1 MRTVA
6 KAIVTAFMWLILL
19 GLIGVAIMEIGGLAI
34 VLALVLMLPLLA
46 IMAFMWV
53 VDSEPARISAESRT
67 ETRFSKRDKRKR
79 QNLDALINDL
89 SDEQIEELRRR
100 LGDVDYTSNNGRYAV
115 SDDGELVNL
124 RR

>member
-79 QNLDALINDL
+79 QNLD
-89 SDEQIEELRRR
+89 
-100 LGDVDYTSNNGRYAV
+100 
-115 SDDGELVNL
+115 
-124 RR
+124 

>member
-115 SDDGELVNL
+115 RDDGELVNL